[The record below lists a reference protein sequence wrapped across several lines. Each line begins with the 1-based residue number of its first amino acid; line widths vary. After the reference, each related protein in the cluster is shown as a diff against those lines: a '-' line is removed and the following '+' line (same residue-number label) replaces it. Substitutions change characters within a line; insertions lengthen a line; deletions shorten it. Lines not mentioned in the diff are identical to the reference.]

1 MRYTIKEM
9 CDTCHITSR
18 TFYRATNQNA
28 DFRKMVEETKIE
40 TPKGSTYGESVLDWL
55 KKKYLPDAEEQETPT
70 MPVEPPSSPTEP
82 SDGVECINSPSETR
96 SALEREIDG
105 FTAKVEK
112 LELENA
118 FLREQVAAL
127 KEDKK
132 VLNEQFSNTLLL
144 FTQEKQEKQLLLPAP
159 KKPLGEKVKNWLKT
173 KGLTH

>member
-1 MRYTIKEM
+1 MGHTVKEM
-9 CDTCHITSR
+9 CDICHITSR
-18 TFYRATNQNA
+18 TFYRAVKQNS
-28 DFRKMVEETKIE
+28 DFRKMVEETKTE

-70 MPVEPPSSPTEP
+70 MPVETPSSPVEP
-82 SDGVECINSPSETR
+82 HDGVECDNPAPETR
-96 SALEREIDG
+96 NVLEREIEG

-118 FLREQVAAL
+118 FLREQVATL

-159 KKPLGEKVKNWLKT
+159 KKPLMERMKDWMQK
-173 KGLTH
+173 KGLTR

>member
-1 MRYTIKEM
+1 MGHTVKEM
-9 CDTCHITSR
+9 CDICHITSR
-18 TFYRATNQNA
+18 TFYRAVKQNA
-28 DFRKMVEETKIE
+28 DFRKMVEETKAE
-40 TPKGSTYGESVLDWL
+40 TPKGSTYGESVLEWL
-55 KKKYLPDAEEQETPT
+55 KKKYLPDADEQETPT
-70 MPVEPPSSPTEP
+70 MPVEPPSSPAEP
-82 SDGVECINSPSETR
+82 SDLVECINSPSETR
-96 SALEREIDG
+96 GALEREIDG

-159 KKPLGEKVKNWLKT
+159 KKPLMERMKDWMQK
-173 KGLTH
+173 KGLTR

>member
-1 MRYTIKEM
+1 
-9 CDTCHITSR
+9 
-18 TFYRATNQNA
+18 
-28 DFRKMVEETKIE
+28 
-40 TPKGSTYGESVLDWL
+40 
-55 KKKYLPDAEEQETPT
+55 
-70 MPVEPPSSPTEP
+70 MPVEPPSSPAEP
-82 SDGVECINSPSETR
+82 SDLVECINSPSETR
-96 SALEREIDG
+96 GALEREIDG

-159 KKPLGEKVKNWLKT
+159 KKPLMERMKDWMQK
-173 KGLTH
+173 KGLTR

>member
-1 MRYTIKEM
+1 MGHTVKEM
-9 CDTCHITSR
+9 CDICRITSR
-18 TFYRATNQNA
+18 TFYRAVKQNA
-28 DFRKMVEETKIE
+28 DFRKIVEETKEE
-40 TPKGSTYGESVLDWL
+40 TPKGSTYGEPVLDWL
-55 KKKYLPDAEEQETPT
+55 KKKYLRKSDEQETHT
-70 MPVEPPSSPTEP
+70 MPIEPPSSPAEP
-82 SDGVECINSPSETR
+82 PDGVECDNPVPETR
-96 SALEREIDG
+96 SALEREMEG

-159 KKPLGEKVKNWLKT
+159 KRSFGEKVKDWLKA
-173 KGLTH
+173 KGLTR

>member
-1 MRYTIKEM
+1 MGHTVKEM
-9 CDTCHITSR
+9 CDICHITSR
-18 TFYRATNQNA
+18 TFYRAVKQNE
-28 DFRKMVEETKIE
+28 DFRKMVEETKEE
-40 TPKGSTYGESVLDWL
+40 TPKGSTYGEPVLDWL
-55 KKKYLPDAEEQETPT
+55 KKKYLRKSDEQETHT
-70 MPVEPPSSPTEP
+70 MPVEPPSSPAKP
-82 SDGVECINSPSETR
+82 PDGVKCDNPAPETR
-96 SALEREIDG
+96 SALEREIEG

-159 KKPLGEKVKNWLKT
+159 KKPLMERMKDWMQK
-173 KGLTH
+173 KGLTR